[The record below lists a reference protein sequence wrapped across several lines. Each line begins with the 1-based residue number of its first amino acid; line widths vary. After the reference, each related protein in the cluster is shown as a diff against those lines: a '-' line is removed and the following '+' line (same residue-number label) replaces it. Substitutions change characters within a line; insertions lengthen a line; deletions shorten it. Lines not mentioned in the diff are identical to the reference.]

1 MKKGAKGG
9 KGAGIC
15 WEGFIYGL
23 PRMHVHFEQKKYL
36 SGGSDTERKTFKKDN
51 KVLGKMIF

>member
-1 MKKGAKGG
+1 MAKGG
-9 KGAGIC
+9 NGVKNFKD
-15 WEGFIYGL
+15 WDDLIYGL
-23 PRMHVHFEQKKYL
+23 PCMHVHFEQKKYL